1 MEARESD
8 LSKYVIEREI
18 GRGTSGVVYYAHDQ
32 QRGGQVAL
40 KLLHQNGSP
49 DQQLTEA
56 EVLMGLRHPGIVRIF
71 DYGVS
76 VDSQPFIAMEWLEGE
91 DLSQRQLRAPLP
103 LVPALRLIVNVARAL
118 ASAHVQGIVHRD
130 IKPANIFLMTGED
143 GESPCA
149 KLLDFGAAM
158 HVESAAADGGI
169 VGTPAY
175 MSPEQVR
182 GDLSVTE
189 RSDVYSLGA
198 TLYELVVGHPPH
210 QGPSYL
216 ATLARLATTRARRL
230 LEVRPDTPAP
240 LDALVHR
247 MLATEAS
254 ARPTMTEVADEL
266 ERIVDSITRGSIP
279 DVEPTSMH
287 LGSSASR
294 LLTTLVASR
303 FANQSE
309 RDDALTHVLQLGTE
323 GVPLGQ
329 DSLVAHFGARRAHG
343 NEAESALRIGRR
355 LARSGASVG
364 VATGR
369 AFVPMVELHK
379 PVQAIGEVVDR
390 ATSLSRT
397 AERNQVLTDVT
408 TRELG
413 RELYEFTPRSRE
425 YAEVGQPKSRSRLPT
440 EAVTPF
446 VGRDLEIGRVTTAFE
461 RSMKEPRAVVVS
473 ISGPPGIGKTRLVR
487 EAKKRLEEGTT
498 VHHQIAQRS
507 EPYGMKRPLGVALDV
522 LRSLLGLHKGSQ
534 EAEAARAI
542 EALLGEA
549 LDQRLHA
556 RIPVFAKVLTQR
568 QLSGD
573 EDARGLRDMLWLFMT
588 RALEHALTAGPIV
601 LVSEDIQWA
610 DPESV
615 QWLDHLLSRA
625 AKLPLFLVVTS
636 RREFWTESAE
646 WFGGRDHV
654 HIDLHP
660 ISSDGTRK
668 IATSAGAGHLSR
680 DAINSIVS
688 QAGGS
693 PLFAEELARLAVVGA
708 KVTEAP
714 TIEAAIQVT
723 LDALSL
729 EQRETLGR
737 LSVLG
742 QSGWVQALEAMGL
755 DDAEATLVE
764 LQQVG
769 LLVPH
774 EPSRFAEATEWQFK
788 HGLVRDVVYQ
798 SLSEENRQQ
807 LHDIAGNWLNDNGED
822 PTVVAR
828 HFDLARESKRAAKFW
843 EIAAQRALETSA
855 LEDALHMAEQSLVFA
870 EGQSEAFAR
879 AKLLDAAWNGLDA
892 RASDRETAVSAME
905 DSVHDEASAT
915 YALGARARYDAVRGQ
930 GVDVDERL
938 AKARDAAKRL
948 DLTDEEARCSAELA
962 ARLAFAGRFDDAEQE
977 AARLLRLANDKD
989 LPAGAVQAWQTLA
1002 IVHQSR
1008 GELSAALT
1016 SRRNAAWAAREA
1028 ELRERES
1035 VLTTNLG
1042 FALTTLGARDEARA
1056 SLFEGLNLAEAIG
1069 SAGAR
1074 RHAHML
1080 LLCWSGTFGSDQ
1092 ELDGILT
1099 DVRDDADAAAAG
1111 TWTAPA
1117 RENLGVLFYRGLELL
1132 NNHPQKYAERARTLF
1147 RLTTEAYRS
1156 TDNRDLLPVALG
1168 WWARAELQCGDP
1180 EAAYARAGSAAELLD
1195 SGAPSLLNESPVYLA
1210 LHDSN
1215 LKLNRPDKAREAV
1228 EQAMPAL
1235 LRRMRGLSV
1244 TKYKRPF
1251 LTALTDNST
1260 LVSMAASYGVLPDE
1274 VQQALTDP
1282 SPDSSEA

>member
-1 MEARESD
+1 MEAPERD
-8 LSKYVIEREI
+8 LSRYVIEREV
-18 GRGTSGVVYYAHDQ
+18 GRGTSGVVYYAHKRDD
-32 QRGGQVAL
+32 GEEVAL
-40 KLLHQNGSP
+40 KLLHPNSAP
-49 DQQLTEA
+49 SQQLSEA
-56 EVLMGLRHPGIVRIF
+56 ELLMALHHPSIVRIC

-76 VDSQPFIAMEWLEGE
+76 LDAQPFIAMEWLKGE
-91 DLSQRQLRAPLP
+91 DLSHRQGREPLA
-103 LVPALRLIVNVARAL
+103 LVPALRLIVEVAHAL
-118 ASAHVQGIVHRD
+118 SSAHAQGIVHRD
-130 IKPANIFLMTGED
+130 IKPANIFLL
-143 GESPCA
+143 ESPGNGHPSP

-158 HVESAAADGGI
+158 HVESAATAEREI

-198 TLYELVVGHPPH
+198 TLYELIAGHPPH

-230 LEVRPDTPAP
+230 LELKSDTPQA

-247 MLATEAS
+247 MLSTEANE
-254 ARPTMTEVADEL
+254 RPTMTEVAQEL
-266 ERIVDSITRGSIP
+266 EGIIDGVTRGSIP

-303 FANQSE
+303 FANQRN
-309 RDDALTHVLQLGTE
+309 RDEALAHVLELGTE

-369 AFVPMVELHK
+369 AFVPMVELHR

-390 ATSLSRT
+390 ATALART
-397 AERNQVLTDVT
+397 AECTQVLADVT

-413 RELYEFTPRSRE
+413 RELYEFTPKSRE
-425 YAEVGQPKSRSRLPT
+425 YAEVGQPKSRSRWPT
-440 EAVTPF
+440 EALTPF
-446 VGRDLEIGRVTTAFE
+446 VGRELEIGRVLTAFE

-473 ISGPPGIGKTRLVR
+473 VSGPPGIGKTRLVR
-487 EAKKRLEEGTT
+487 EANSRLAAS
-498 VHHQIAQRS
+498 VDVRHRIAQRS

-522 LRSLLGLHKGSQ
+522 LRSLLGLHKGSR
-534 EAEAARAI
+534 EAEAGTAI
-542 EALLGEA
+542 ENVVGAA
-549 LDQRLHA
+549 LDERLHA
-556 RIPVFAKVLTQR
+556 RIPVFAKVLAQR

-588 RALEHALTAGPIV
+588 RAMEHALASGPII
-601 LVSEDIQWA
+601 LVTEDLQWA
-610 DPESV
+610 DPESI

-636 RREFWTESAE
+636 RREFWAESSE
-646 WFGGRDHV
+646 WFAGRDHV
-654 HIDLHP
+654 HVDLHP

-668 IATSAGAGHLSR
+668 IALSAGAGQLSR
-680 DAINSIVS
+680 EAVDSIVS

-693 PLFAEELARLAVVGA
+693 PLFAEELARLAIVGA

-723 LDALSL
+723 LDALSP

-742 QSGWVQALEAMGL
+742 QSGWLEALQALGM
-755 DDAEATLVE
+755 DDAEAALIE

-769 LLVPH
+769 LLVPL
-774 EPSRFAEATEWQFK
+774 ETSRFAGMTEWQFK

-798 SLSEENRQQ
+798 SLVEENRQH
-807 LHDIAGNWLNDNGED
+807 LHALVGSWLNEAGED

-828 HFDLARESKRAAKFW
+828 HFDLAKDPKRAAKFW

-855 LEDALHMAEQSLVFA
+855 LEDALHMAEHALACADDQV
-870 EGQSEAFAR
+870 EAFTR
-879 AKLLDAAWNGLDA
+879 AKLLDEAWNGLDA
-892 RASDRETAVSAME
+892 RASDRETAVGAME
-905 DSVHDEASAT
+905 DNVHDEASET
-915 YALGARARYDAVRGQ
+915 YALGARARYDAARGQ
-930 GVDVDERL
+930 GMDVDVRL
-938 AKARDAAKRL
+938 ARARDEAQRL
-948 DLTDEEARCSAELA
+948 ELTDEEARCSAELA

-977 AARLLRLANDKD
+977 AARLLKLANDKD

-1069 SAGAR
+1069 SAGAK

-1099 DVRDDADAAAAG
+1099 DVRDEADAAAAG

-1147 RLTTEAYRS
+1147 KLTTEAYRR
-1156 TDNRDLLPVALG
+1156 TENRDLLPVALG

-1180 EAAYARAGSAAELLD
+1180 EAGYARAQTAAELLE

-1215 LKLNRPDKAREAV
+1215 LRLNRQDKAKEAIK
-1228 EQAMPAL
+1228 QAMPPL
-1235 LRRMRGLSV
+1235 LRRIRGLSV

-1260 LVSMAASYGVLPDE
+1260 LVSMAASYGVLPTE
-1274 VQQALTDP
+1274 VQLALTEP
-1282 SPDSSEA
+1282 SAD